1 MSTQIKYKG
10 RAVVAFESGTAIL
23 RTNGEKLEGDLEI
36 MSTGG
41 GGDKF
46 KTMVDGSITE
56 VTAEDLQGIDRIRAY
71 AFAGAGIKT
80 ATIPDNITQIGGQSF
95 MYSALRN
102 IHIGNGTTS
111 IGLYSFVGC
120 NNLTDVDI
128 GSGVT
133 KIESRVFGNCP
144 ALKTITCRATTPPT
158 LASDA
163 FYNTDTSGILI
174 YVPEESVDAY
184 KAATNWAAYRY
195 NIFPIG
201 ASIIFFTFDGF
212 SGIAEKGMTWADW
225 VGSSH
230 NMYGGMIV
238 GNYVSLMDK
247 TLVLTTDG
255 ATAYVTKDQEIIG
268 GINYTLVANP
278 NAVNFTIGQY
288 PYTILESK
296 TFQQLIDENYYG
308 GEFYAED
315 GYVGSYAVG
324 GLLYKDGNKVP
335 VTYQIQNGDTF
346 TVSA

>member
-1 MSTQIKYKG
+1 MNI
-10 RAVVAFESGTAIL
+10 FEYAIF
-23 RTNGEKLEGDLEI
+23 KK
-36 MSTGG
+36 MFGG
-41 GGDKF
+41 GGSNAKF
-46 KTMVDGSITE
+46 KSLVDGSITN
-56 VTAEDLQGIDRIRAY
+56 VTAEDLQGVQRVGYY
-71 AFAGAGIKT
+71 AFAGT
-80 ATIPDNITQIGGQSF
+80 N
-95 MYSALRN
+95 L
-102 IHIGNGTTS
+102 TS
-111 IGLYSFVGC
+111 IVVPDSAILIQDQACAYCSKLKSVH
-120 NNLTDVDI
+120 L

-133 KIESRVFGNCP
+133 KIGVYAFANCSV
-144 ALKTITCRATTPPT
+144 LTEFTCEATTPPT
-158 LASDA
+158 LTANA
-163 FYNTDTSGILI
+163 FNGVLNNCLI

-184 KAATNWAAYRY
+184 KKATNWAARAEH
-195 NIFPIG
+195 IFPIG
-201 ASIIFFTFDGF
+201 ASIIAFTFDGF

-230 NMYGGMIV
+230 NMYAGMIA

-288 PYTILESK
+288 PYIILESK